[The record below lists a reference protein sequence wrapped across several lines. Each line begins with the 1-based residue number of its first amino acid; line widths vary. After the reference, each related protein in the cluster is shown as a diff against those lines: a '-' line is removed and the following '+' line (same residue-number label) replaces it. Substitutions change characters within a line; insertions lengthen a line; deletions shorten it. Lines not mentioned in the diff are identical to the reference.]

1 MTNFATI
8 NIFMLLMLIF
18 MLLISFNVL
27 GILMTDKSE
36 NILHC
41 IIMYN
46 VFPKWKIKCRYN
58 ITYIHIISQSLE
70 CCVHFNVNF
79 FIFIIYIVMQM
90 LFIIGF

>member
-1 MTNFATI
+1 MINFTTI
-8 NIFMLLMLIF
+8 NILIF

-46 VFPKWKIKCRYN
+46 VFPK
-58 ITYIHIISQSLE
+58 
-70 CCVHFNVNF
+70 
-79 FIFIIYIVMQM
+79 
-90 LFIIGF
+90 